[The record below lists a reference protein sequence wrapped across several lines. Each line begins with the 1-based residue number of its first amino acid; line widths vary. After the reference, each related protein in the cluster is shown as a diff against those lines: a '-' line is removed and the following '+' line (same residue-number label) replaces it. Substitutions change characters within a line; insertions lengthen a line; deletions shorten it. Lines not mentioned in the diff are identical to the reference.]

1 MLIAGTTNLGP
12 DQTATTKSTARG
24 NGQVQSNTSAHMHI
38 AVVWLGLAWL
48 GLVWFGLFCL
58 VGHTFGDALSPVQEE
73 SVLPSAGPGQ

>member
-1 MLIAGTTNLGP
+1 
-12 DQTATTKSTARG
+12 
-24 NGQVQSNTSAHMHI
+24 MHI